1 MLISPSKKYVI
12 RVEDLGP
19 IKNRIKSLSPT
30 CIMNNKLMTRTIFE
44 VPGKDTMW
52 LRVRTGDVDC
62 AYNPITTAS
71 LLDKTSHEKGSYPV
85 KKSIDLQ
92 LTDYY
97 NDVAFFQN
105 MGLPVVSEQ
114 ETRRTK
120 WICHYDGIKYTICF
134 DVWPL
139 LSEQIFISITP
150 ATNAD
155 DDDLEGFIN
164 FTGVKEYSLDDFPT
178 DVDDAFSRVTGKTA
192 RAYRYLRFDSRFVTT
207 HAI

>member
-12 RVEDLGP
+12 LVENLGS
-19 IKNRIKSLSPT
+19 IKNHINSLSPI

-134 DVWPL
+134 DTWPL

-164 FTGVKEYSLDDFPT
+164 FTGVKDYSLEDFPT

-192 RAYRYLRFDSRFVTT
+192 RAYRYLRFDSRFVTN